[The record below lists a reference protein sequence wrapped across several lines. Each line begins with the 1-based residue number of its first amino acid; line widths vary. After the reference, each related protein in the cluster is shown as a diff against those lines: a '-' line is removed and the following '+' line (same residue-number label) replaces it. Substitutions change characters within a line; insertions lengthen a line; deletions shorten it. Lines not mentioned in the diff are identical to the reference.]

1 MMPPTPLEAYGDAV
15 MALTLTLEGLSLK
28 NIDDAE
34 GRWQYE
40 GGQIIE
46 GERAVGWFASTKRM
60 VFGKGSRTNIAA
72 LRMEMFFLPNHP
84 LKNLILQG
92 EHDFATDA
100 GTGSVGSASYPY
112 APRIGSQFRRDGK
125 IVTIA

>member
-1 MMPPTPLEAYGDAV
+1 

-28 NIDDAE
+28 CVDDAE
-34 GRWQYE
+34 GRWDYE

-46 GERAVGWFASTKRM
+46 SERAVGWYASTKRI
-60 VFGKGSRTNIAA
+60 VFGEGAGKDIAA

-92 EHDFATDA
+92 EHDFTTDA
-100 GTGSVGSASYPY
+100 GTGSVSSASYPR
-112 APRIGSQFRRDGK
+112 ASKIGKQFKRDGN

>member
-1 MMPPTPLEAYGDAV
+1 
-15 MALTLTLEGLSLK
+15 MALKLTLEGLSLR
-28 NIDDAE
+28 NVDDEE

-40 GGQIIE
+40 GGQIIV
-46 GERAVGWFASTKRM
+46 GERAVGWYASTKRM
-60 VFGKGSRTNIAA
+60 VFGESAGKTIAA

-100 GTGSVGSASYPY
+100 GAGSVGSASYS
-112 APRIGSQFRRDGK
+112 RSSKIGRQFKRNGN